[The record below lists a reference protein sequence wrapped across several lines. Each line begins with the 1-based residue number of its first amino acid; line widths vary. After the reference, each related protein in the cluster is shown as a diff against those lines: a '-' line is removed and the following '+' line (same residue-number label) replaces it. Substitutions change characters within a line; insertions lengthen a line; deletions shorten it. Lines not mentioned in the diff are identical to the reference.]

1 MIAREEQITFKT
13 KLHETKMKF
22 QTELT
27 AAKSANASLKES
39 ETATGESKGS
49 AMAKLPKLVISKFGG
64 NYQDWQRFWG
74 QFTEAIDKTNIASIT
89 KFTYLCELLDPKI
102 KHVVDSLP
110 FTTEGYNRAKAVLQ
124 ERYGKESEIVKSYIK
139 EIMALPSIPNAN
151 PRKIS
156 DFSERLNHC
165 VQSLE
170 TMNKI
175 SQVDGNVAM
184 TLDKLPAIRGDLVRT
199 DPNWERWN
207 FAQLSEAIRLWTR
220 RNPVDPNRPDRERAF
235 IESISRNKLQRNKKQ
250 QVAAK
255 LPTSLS
261 ENKS

>member
-156 DFSERLNHC
+156 DFSKRLNHC
-165 VQSLE
+165 VQSLQ

-199 DPNWERWN
+199 DPNWE
-207 FAQLSEAIRLWTR
+207 Q
-220 RNPVDPNRPDRERAF
+220 
-235 IESISRNKLQRNKKQ
+235 
-250 QVAAK
+250 
-255 LPTSLS
+255 
-261 ENKS
+261 